1 MRRGRLS
8 GRRRVARWSGKLVV
22 ALLVALISWLTGAQ
36 RVEAG
41 TSALLARGGASA
53 GERATASGA
62 VREVLSRSGWQIS
75 KRTFSDREADSVT
88 ACLRNDKPWSCIV
101 AVLGDRSLEQL
112 AIVSIDPKRAPD
124 GTAMLVVTARV
135 VVGAQNLAYGDEQF
149 CERCDA
155 EKLRSTTVAVA
166 SKVLNRVLLSSSK
179 SSLEVSSTPAGAR
192 VTVDGSVLGVTNAA
206 FSVLPGAHVVTL
218 ALRGHREVS
227 RRVDVADGEAAKI
240 SVILEPEPEAAAHV
254 VASSEAAPRLELDAS
269 DSRDTHEA
277 RIFPSW
283 VAPAAMGVGVTAL
296 IGGIV
301 LMNADADQ
309 PVGEPQN
316 KTNVSGRGLALII
329 GGSVATVAG
338 VYLWRWPP
346 TRKNKPRASS
356 ASASVIPLPDGI
368 AASIAGSF

>member
-1 MRRGRLS
+1 MSGALVVRLIVRLIVALVAWLS
-8 GRRRVARWSGKLVV
+8 G
-22 ALLVALISWLTGAQ
+22 AQ
-36 RVEAG
+36 LAEAG

-62 VREVLSRSGWQIS
+62 VREVLSRSGWQVS
-75 KRTFSDREADSVT
+75 KRTFSEREADSVT

-155 EKLRSTTVAVA
+155 EKLRTTTVAVA
-166 SKVLNRVLLSSSK
+166 SKVLHRVLLSSSK

-192 VTVDGSVLGVTNAA
+192 VTVDGASLGITNAS
-206 FSVLPGAHVVTL
+206 FSVLPGSHVVTL
-218 ALRGHREVS
+218 SLRGHREVS
-227 RRVDVADGEAAKI
+227 RRVDVVDGEAAKV
-240 SVILEPEPEAAAHV
+240 SVILEPEEPVIATPAAAV
-254 VASSEAAPRLELDAS
+254 GETAPRLEANAFETREERVL
-269 DSRDTHEA
+269 
-277 RIFPSW
+277 PSW
-283 VAPAAMGVGVTAL
+283 VAPVAMGAGVAAVVS
-296 IGGIV
+296 GV
-301 LMNADADQ
+301 ALMNADADQ

-329 GGSVATVAG
+329 GGSVATAAG
-338 VYLWRWPP
+338 AVLWRWPP
-346 TRKNKPRASS
+346 TRKSRPRDSS
-356 ASASVIPLPDGI
+356 TSASVLPLPDGI